1 MQIHRDT
8 EMRLLLA
15 IALMSAAMAPVA
27 SGAADPKCAVMV
39 RDIQDTEARLAAA
52 RERRAKGI
60 FLGMAGSVIA
70 ATPYMT
76 VSDNAVVQSTAN
88 RALDRTQA
96 AAYSA
101 LDAAQPPAADAGADR
116 KRLKEL
122 RSQAKA
128 KGCAA

>member
-1 MQIHRDT
+1 
-8 EMRLLLA
+8 
-15 IALMSAAMAPVA
+15 
-27 SGAADPKCAVMV
+27 MV